1 MKKRSALKIMLRMIG
16 LVKPLAAFMC
26 LAVVLG
32 VCGFLAAQFITI
44 MGGYA
49 MLDVLKLDSSFS
61 LGFVCAAVIA
71 LAVARAAFRCTEQYL
86 NHYIAFNVLA
96 IIRGK
101 VFDSLRRLCPAKLEG
116 HDKGDLISVITS
128 DIELLEVFYAHTVSP
143 VVIALIMT
151 VIMTVFISLQ
161 SIVLGMIALC
171 GYLTVGV
178 AVPVIIYRLSG
189 SAADELRSKSG
200 KLSAFVLDNLRGL
213 DETIRYSAGE
223 RRIGELNARSESL
236 DKQRERM
243 SRNVGLNSA
252 VTNCIIVIFDLAV
265 LFAAILL
272 YNSGSI
278 SFSQLLISVIAMMSS
293 FGPCVALANLGSVL
307 QNTLA
312 AGSRVLDILDE
323 QPAAADITNGDNI
336 VFDGAQLDK
345 VSFSY
350 GQETILDGLDLTVKK
365 GSITGIVGRSGSGK
379 STILKLLMRF
389 WETNSGEIRISD
401 RNIHSINT
409 ASLRDNES
417 FVTQDTQMFN
427 DSIEYNVRIAKPD
440 ATHEQIVNACKKASI
455 HDFIMTLPNGYETKV
470 GELGD
475 ALSGGERQR
484 IGLARAFL
492 HDGPLMLL
500 DEPTSNLD
508 SLNEAVILRSLLDK
522 GEDKTVVLVSHRPST
537 MRICNT
543 VYDIDNERMS

>member
-1 MKKRSALKIMLRMIG
+1 MLG

-26 LAVVLG
+26 LAVILG

-44 MGGYA
+44 MGGWA
-49 MLDVLKLDSSFS
+49 MLDVLKLDGSFS
-61 LGFVCAAVIA
+61 LSFVCIAVIV
-71 LAVARAAFRCTEQYL
+71 LAVLRAAFRCTEQYL

-101 VFDSLRRLCPAKLEG
+101 VFDALRRLCPAKLEG

-143 VVIALIMT
+143 VLIALIMT

-178 AVPVIIYRLSG
+178 AVPVIIYKLSG
-189 SAADELRSKSG
+189 NAADELRTKSG

-223 RRIGELNARSESL
+223 KRIGELNERSESL
-236 DKQRERM
+236 DAQRERL

-265 LFAAILL
+265 LFAAIVL

-278 SFSQLLISVIAMMSS
+278 TFSQLLISVIAMMSS

-312 AGSRVLDILDE
+312 AGSRVIDILDE
-323 QPAAADITNGDNI
+323 QPAATDITDGENI
-336 VFDGAQLDK
+336 AFDGAQLESI
-345 VSFSY
+345 SFSY
-350 GQETILDGLDLTVKK
+350 GEQTILDKLDLTVKK

-379 STILKLLMRF
+379 STVLKLLMRF
-389 WETNSGEIRISD
+389 WQTSSGEIKISG
-401 RNIHSINT
+401 RNIQRINT

-427 DSIEYNVRIAKPD
+427 DTIEYNVRIAKPD
-440 ATHEQIVNACKKASI
+440 ATHEQVAEACKKASI
-455 HDFIMTLPNGYETKV
+455 HDFIMTLPKGYETKV

-492 HDGPLMLL
+492 HGAAFMML

-508 SLNEAVILRSLLDK
+508 SLNEAVILRSVLETGTDR
-522 GEDKTVVLVSHRPST
+522 TVLLVSHRPST
-537 MRICNT
+537 MRICDT
-543 VYDIDNERMS
+543 VYDIENGRMS

>member
-1 MKKRSALKIMLRMIG
+1 MLG

-26 LAVVLG
+26 LAVILG

-44 MGGYA
+44 MGGWA

-61 LGFVCAAVIA
+61 LSFVCIAVIV
-71 LAVARAAFRCTEQYL
+71 LAVLRAAFRCTEQYL

-101 VFDSLRRLCPAKLEG
+101 VFDALRRLCPAKLEG

-143 VVIALIMT
+143 VLIALIMT
-151 VIMTVFISLQ
+151 LIMTVFISLQ

-178 AVPVIIYRLSG
+178 AVPVIIYKFSG
-189 SAADELRSKSG
+189 NAADELRTKSG

-223 RRIGELNARSESL
+223 KRIGELNERSESL
-236 DKQRERM
+236 DAQRERL

-265 LFAAILL
+265 LFAAIVL

-278 SFSQLLISVIAMMSS
+278 TFSQLLISVIAMMSS

-312 AGSRVLDILDE
+312 AGSRVIDILDE
-323 QPAAADITNGDNI
+323 QPAATDITDGENI
-336 VFDGAQLDK
+336 VFDGAQLESI
-345 VSFSY
+345 SFSY
-350 GQETILDGLDLTVKK
+350 GEQTILDKLDLTVKK

-379 STILKLLMRF
+379 STVLKLLMRF
-389 WETNSGEIRISD
+389 WQTSSGEIKISG
-401 RNIHSINT
+401 RNIQRINT
-409 ASLRDNES
+409 ASLRENES
-417 FVTQDTQMFN
+417 YVTQDTQMFN
-427 DSIEYNVRIAKPD
+427 DTIEYNVRIAKPD
-440 ATHEQIVNACKKASI
+440 ATHEQVVEACKKASI
-455 HDFIMTLPNGYETKV
+455 HDFIMTLPKGYETKV

-492 HDGPLMLL
+492 HGAAFMML

-508 SLNEAVILRSLLDK
+508 SLNEAVILRSVLETGTDR
-522 GEDKTVVLVSHRPST
+522 TVLLVSHRPST
-537 MRICNT
+537 MRICDT
-543 VYDIDNERMS
+543 VYDIENGRMS

>member
-1 MKKRSALKIMLRMIG
+1 MLG

-26 LAVVLG
+26 LAVILG

-44 MGGYA
+44 MGGWA

-61 LGFVCAAVIA
+61 LSFVCIAVIV
-71 LAVARAAFRCTEQYL
+71 LAVLRAAFRCTEQYL

-101 VFDSLRRLCPAKLEG
+101 VFDALRRLCPAKLEG

-143 VVIALIMT
+143 VLIALIMT

-178 AVPVIIYRLSG
+178 AVPVIIYKLSG
-189 SAADELRSKSG
+189 NAADELRTKSG

-223 RRIGELNARSESL
+223 KRIGELNERSESL
-236 DKQRERM
+236 DAQRERL

-265 LFAAILL
+265 LFAAIVL

-278 SFSQLLISVIAMMSS
+278 TFSQLLISVIAMMSS

-312 AGSRVLDILDE
+312 AGSRVIDILDE
-323 QPAAADITNGDNI
+323 QPAATDITDGENI
-336 VFDGAQLDK
+336 AFDGAQLESI
-345 VSFSY
+345 SFSY
-350 GQETILDGLDLTVKK
+350 GTETILDKLDLTVKK

-379 STILKLLMRF
+379 STVLKLLMRF
-389 WETNSGEIRISD
+389 WQTSSGEIKISG
-401 RNIHSINT
+401 RNIQRINT
-409 ASLRDNES
+409 ASLRENES
-417 FVTQDTQMFN
+417 YVTQDTQMFN
-427 DSIEYNVRIAKPD
+427 DTIEYNVRIAKPD
-440 ATHEQIVNACKKASI
+440 ATHEQVAEACKKASI
-455 HDFIMTLPNGYETKV
+455 HDFIMTLPKGYETKV

-492 HDGPLMLL
+492 HGAAFMML

-508 SLNEAVILRSLLDK
+508 SLNEAVILRSVLETGTDR
-522 GEDKTVVLVSHRPST
+522 TVLLVSHRPST
-537 MRICNT
+537 MRICDT
-543 VYDIDNERMS
+543 VYDIENERMS

>member
-1 MKKRSALKIMLRMIG
+1 
-16 LVKPLAAFMC
+16 MC

-49 MLDVLKLDSSFS
+49 MLDVLKLDSSFG

-189 SAADELRSKSG
+189 SAADEFRSKSG

>member
-189 SAADELRSKSG
+189 SAADEFRSKSG

>member
-1 MKKRSALKIMLRMIG
+1 MLG

-26 LAVVLG
+26 LAVILG

-44 MGGYA
+44 MGGWA

-61 LGFVCAAVIA
+61 LSFVCIAVIV
-71 LAVARAAFRCTEQYL
+71 LAVLRAAFRCTEQYL

-101 VFDSLRRLCPAKLEG
+101 VFDALRRLCPAKLEG

-143 VVIALIMT
+143 VLIALIMT
-151 VIMTVFISLQ
+151 LIMTVFISLQ

-178 AVPVIIYRLSG
+178 AVPVIIYKLSG
-189 SAADELRSKSG
+189 NAADELRTKSG

-223 RRIGELNARSESL
+223 KRIGELNERSESL
-236 DKQRERM
+236 DAQRERL

-265 LFAAILL
+265 LFAAIVL

-278 SFSQLLISVIAMMSS
+278 TFSQLLISVIAMMSS

-312 AGSRVLDILDE
+312 AGSRVIDILDE
-323 QPAAADITNGDNI
+323 QPAATDITDGENI
-336 VFDGAQLDK
+336 VFDGAQLESI
-345 VSFSY
+345 SFSY
-350 GQETILDGLDLTVKK
+350 GTETILDKLDLTVKK

-379 STILKLLMRF
+379 STVLKLLMRF
-389 WETNSGEIRISD
+389 WQTSSGEIKISG
-401 RNIHSINT
+401 RNIQRINT
-409 ASLRDNES
+409 ASLRENES
-417 FVTQDTQMFN
+417 YVTQDTQMFN
-427 DSIEYNVRIAKPD
+427 DTIEYNVRIAKPD
-440 ATHEQIVNACKKASI
+440 STHEQVVEACKKASI
-455 HDFIMTLPNGYETKV
+455 HDFIMTLPKGYETKV

-492 HDGPLMLL
+492 HGAAFMML

-508 SLNEAVILRSLLDK
+508 SLNEAVILRSVLETGTDR
-522 GEDKTVVLVSHRPST
+522 TVLLVSHRPST
-537 MRICNT
+537 MRICDT
-543 VYDIDNERMS
+543 VYDIENGRMS

>member
-1 MKKRSALKIMLRMIG
+1 MLG

-26 LAVVLG
+26 LAVILG

-44 MGGYA
+44 MGGWA

-61 LGFVCAAVIA
+61 LSFVCIAVIV
-71 LAVARAAFRCTEQYL
+71 LAVLRAAFRCTEQYL

-101 VFDSLRRLCPAKLEG
+101 VFDALRRLCPAKLEG

-143 VVIALIMT
+143 VLIALIMT
-151 VIMTVFISLQ
+151 LIMTVFISLQ

-178 AVPVIIYRLSG
+178 AVPVIIYKLSG
-189 SAADELRSKSG
+189 NAADELRTKSG

-223 RRIGELNARSESL
+223 KRIGELNERSESL
-236 DKQRERM
+236 DAQRERL

-265 LFAAILL
+265 LFAAIVL

-278 SFSQLLISVIAMMSS
+278 TFSQLLISVIAMMSS

-312 AGSRVLDILDE
+312 AGSRVIDILDE
-323 QPAAADITNGDNI
+323 QPAATDITDGENI
-336 VFDGAQLDK
+336 AFDGAQLESI
-345 VSFSY
+345 SFSY
-350 GQETILDGLDLTVKK
+350 GTETILDKLDLTVKK

-379 STILKLLMRF
+379 STVLKLLMRF
-389 WETNSGEIRISD
+389 WQTSSGEIKISG
-401 RNIHSINT
+401 RNIQRINT
-409 ASLRDNES
+409 ASLRENES
-417 FVTQDTQMFN
+417 YVTQDTQMFN
-427 DSIEYNVRIAKPD
+427 DTIEYNVRIAKPD
-440 ATHEQIVNACKKASI
+440 ATHEQVVEACKKASI
-455 HDFIMTLPNGYETKV
+455 HDFIMTLPKGYETKV

-492 HDGPLMLL
+492 HGAAFMML

-508 SLNEAVILRSLLDK
+508 SLNEAVILRSVLETGTDR
-522 GEDKTVVLVSHRPST
+522 TVLLVSHRPST
-537 MRICNT
+537 MRICDT
-543 VYDIDNERMS
+543 VYDIENERMS

>member
-1 MKKRSALKIMLRMIG
+1 MLG

-26 LAVVLG
+26 LAVILG

-44 MGGYA
+44 MGGWA

-61 LGFVCAAVIA
+61 LSFVCIAVIV
-71 LAVARAAFRCTEQYL
+71 LAVLRAAFRCTEQYL

-101 VFDSLRRLCPAKLEG
+101 VFDALRRLCPAKLEG

-128 DIELLEVFYAHTVSP
+128 DIELLEVFYAHTISP
-143 VVIALIMT
+143 VLIALIMT

-178 AVPVIIYRLSG
+178 AVPVIIYKLSG
-189 SAADELRSKSG
+189 NAADELRTKSG

-223 RRIGELNARSESL
+223 RRIGELNERSESL
-236 DKQRERM
+236 DAQRERL

-312 AGSRVLDILDE
+312 AGSRVIDILDE
-323 QPAAADITNGDNI
+323 QPAATDITDGENI
-336 VFDGAQLDK
+336 AFDGAQLESI
-345 VSFSY
+345 SFSY
-350 GQETILDGLDLTVKK
+350 GTETILDKLDLTVKK

-379 STILKLLMRF
+379 STVLKLLMRF
-389 WETNSGEIRISD
+389 WQTSSGEIKISG
-401 RNIHSINT
+401 RNIQRINT
-409 ASLRDNES
+409 ASLRENES
-417 FVTQDTQMFN
+417 YVTQDTQMFN
-427 DSIEYNVRIAKPD
+427 DTIEYNVRIAKPD
-440 ATHEQIVNACKKASI
+440 ATHEQVAEACKKASI
-455 HDFIMTLPNGYETKV
+455 HDFIMTLPKGYETKV

-492 HDGPLMLL
+492 HGAAFMML

-508 SLNEAVILRSLLDK
+508 SLNEAVILRSVLETGTDR
-522 GEDKTVVLVSHRPST
+522 TVLLVSHRPST
-537 MRICNT
+537 MRICDT
-543 VYDIDNERMS
+543 VYDIENERMS

>member
-1 MKKRSALKIMLRMIG
+1 MKKRSAFRIMLRMLG
-16 LVKPLAAFMC
+16 LVKPLAGFMC
-26 LAVVLG
+26 LAVILG

-49 MLDVLKLDSSFS
+49 MLDVLSLDSSFS
-61 LGFVCAAVIA
+61 LSFVCIAVIV
-71 LAVARAAFRCTEQYL
+71 LAVLRAAFRCTEQYL

-101 VFDSLRRLCPAKLEG
+101 VFDALRRLCPAKLEG

-143 VVIALIMT
+143 VLIALIMT
-151 VIMTVFISLQ
+151 VIMTVFISIQ

-171 GYLTVGV
+171 GYLTVGA
-178 AVPVIIYRLSG
+178 AVPIIIYKLSG
-189 SAADELRSKSG
+189 NAADELRSKSG
-200 KLSAFVLDNLRGL
+200 ELSAFVLDNLRGL
-213 DETIRYSAGE
+213 DETIRYGAGE
-223 RRIGELNARSESL
+223 RRIGELNKRSESL
-236 DKQRERM
+236 DAERERI

-252 VTNCIIVIFDLAV
+252 VTNCIIIVFDLAV
-265 LFAAILL
+265 LFAAIVL
-272 YNSGSI
+272 YNSNSI
-278 SFSQLLISVIAMMSS
+278 TFSQLLISVIAMMSS

-312 AGSRVLDILDE
+312 AGSRVIDILEE
-323 QPAAADITNGDNI
+323 QPAAADITDGDNI
-336 VFDGAQLDK
+336 TFDGAQLDN

-350 GQETILDGLDLTVKK
+350 GTETILDKLDLNIRK

-379 STILKLLMRF
+379 STVLKLLMRF
-389 WETNSGEIRISD
+389 WQTNSGEIKISG
-401 RNIHSINT
+401 RNIQRINT
-409 ASLRDNES
+409 TSLRENES
-417 FVTQDTQMFN
+417 YVTQDTQMFN
-427 DSIEYNVRIAKPD
+427 DTIEYNVRIAKPD
-440 ATHEQIVNACKKASI
+440 ATHEQIVEACKKASI
-455 HDFIMTLPNGYETKV
+455 HDFIMTLPKGYETKV

-492 HDGPLMLL
+492 HGAAFMML

-508 SLNEAVILRSLLDK
+508 SLNEAVILRSVLETGKDSTIL
-522 GEDKTVVLVSHRPST
+522 LVSHRPST
-537 MRICNT
+537 MRICDT
-543 VYDIDNERMS
+543 VYDIENRRMS

>member
-1 MKKRSALKIMLRMIG
+1 MLG

-26 LAVVLG
+26 LAVILG

-49 MLDVLKLDSSFS
+49 MLDVIKLDSSFS
-61 LGFVCAAVIA
+61 LSFVCIAVIV
-71 LAVARAAFRCTEQYL
+71 LAVLRAAFRCTEQYL

-101 VFDSLRRLCPAKLEG
+101 VFDALRRLCPAKLEG
-116 HDKGDLISVITS
+116 YDKGDLISVITS

-143 VVIALIMT
+143 VLIALIMT

-189 SAADELRSKSG
+189 NAADELRTKSG

-223 RRIGELNARSESL
+223 KRIGELNERSESL
-236 DKQRERM
+236 DAQRERL

-265 LFAAILL
+265 LFAAIVL

-278 SFSQLLISVIAMMSS
+278 TFSQLLISVIAMMSS

-312 AGSRVLDILDE
+312 AGSRVIDILDE
-323 QPAAADITNGDNI
+323 QPAATDITDGENI
-336 VFDGAQLDK
+336 AFDGAQLESI
-345 VSFSY
+345 SFSY
-350 GQETILDGLDLTVKK
+350 GEQTILDKLDLTVKK

-379 STILKLLMRF
+379 STVLKLLMRF
-389 WETNSGEIRISD
+389 WQTSSGEIKISG
-401 RNIHSINT
+401 RNIQRINT

-417 FVTQDTQMFN
+417 YVTQDTQMFN
-427 DSIEYNVRIAKPD
+427 DTIEYNVRIAKPD
-440 ATHEQIVNACKKASI
+440 ATHEQVVEACKKASI
-455 HDFIMTLPNGYETKV
+455 HDFIMTLPKGYETKV

-492 HDGPLMLL
+492 HGAAFMML

-508 SLNEAVILRSLLDK
+508 SLNEAVILRSVLETGTDR
-522 GEDKTVVLVSHRPST
+522 TVLLVSHRPST
-537 MRICNT
+537 MRICDT
-543 VYDIDNERMS
+543 VYDIENGRMS

>member
-1 MKKRSALKIMLRMIG
+1 MLG

-26 LAVVLG
+26 LAVILG

-44 MGGYA
+44 MGGWA

-61 LGFVCAAVIA
+61 LSFVCIAVIV
-71 LAVARAAFRCTEQYL
+71 LAVLRAAFRCTEQYL

-101 VFDSLRRLCPAKLEG
+101 VFDALRRLCPAKLEG

-143 VVIALIMT
+143 VLIALIMT

-178 AVPVIIYRLSG
+178 AVPVIIYKLSG
-189 SAADELRSKSG
+189 NAADELRTKSG

-223 RRIGELNARSESL
+223 KRIGELNERSESL
-236 DKQRERM
+236 DAQRERL

-265 LFAAILL
+265 LFAAIVL

-278 SFSQLLISVIAMMSS
+278 TFSQLLISVIAMMSS

-312 AGSRVLDILDE
+312 AGSRVIDILDE
-323 QPAAADITNGDNI
+323 QPAATDITDGENI
-336 VFDGAQLDK
+336 AFDGAQLESI
-345 VSFSY
+345 SFSY
-350 GQETILDGLDLTVKK
+350 GTETILDKLDLTVKK

-379 STILKLLMRF
+379 STVLKLLMRF
-389 WETNSGEIRISD
+389 WQTSSGEIKISG
-401 RNIHSINT
+401 RNIQRINT
-409 ASLRDNES
+409 ASLRENES
-417 FVTQDTQMFN
+417 YVTQDTQMFN
-427 DSIEYNVRIAKPD
+427 DTIEYNVRIAKPD
-440 ATHEQIVNACKKASI
+440 ATHEQVVEACKKASI
-455 HDFIMTLPNGYETKV
+455 HDFIMTLPKGYETKV

-492 HDGPLMLL
+492 HGAAFMML

-508 SLNEAVILRSLLDK
+508 SLNEAVILRSVLETGTDR
-522 GEDKTVVLVSHRPST
+522 TVLLVSHRPST
-537 MRICNT
+537 MRICGT
-543 VYDIDNERMS
+543 VYDIENGRMS